1 MAMTDYA
8 KAAAEIAD
16 NQRAALALVRAMRSE
31 SYEDAAILLQAANDK
46 ASACHVMII
55 LAKIIAS
62 KVDEEWVDR
71 KLEECNEMDLC
82 GVFESFVRTRECREP
97 ED

>member
-1 MAMTDYA
+1 MTDYA

-16 NQRAALALVRAMRSE
+16 TQRTALALVRTMRDE
-31 SYEDAAILLQAANDK
+31 CYDDAAILLQATCDK
-46 ASACHVMII
+46 GSACQVMIT

-62 KVDEEWVDR
+62 KVDEKWVNR
-71 KLEECNEMDLC
+71 KLEECNEMDLR
-82 GVFESFVRTRECREP
+82 GVFERFVRTRQCREQ

>member
-1 MAMTDYA
+1 MTDYA

-16 NQRAALALVRAMRSE
+16 NQRAALALVRAMRNE
-31 SYEDAAILLQAANDK
+31 SYDDAAILLQATCDK
-46 ASACHVMII
+46 GSACHVMII

>member
-1 MAMTDYA
+1 MTDYA

-16 NQRAALALVRAMRSE
+16 NQRAALALVRAMRDE
-31 SYEDAAILLQAANDK
+31 SYDDAAILLQATCDK
-46 ASACHVMII
+46 GSARHVMIT
-55 LAKIIAS
+55 LAKIIAC

-71 KLEECNEMDLC
+71 KLDECNEMDLC
-82 GVFESFVRTRECREP
+82 GAFERFVQTRGCREP